1 MRAPVLRTLLGLAAA
16 AALFATPASADGT
29 FTLPA
34 GTTLRVRLTTNLSSR
49 TTETGDRFTAE
60 VTEPI
65 FNKGEEVVP
74 GGSMVEGRVS
84 FVRPP
89 GRAKGVAEMRLTPE
103 KISVPSGAQYLIS
116 AALQGAE
123 GAPDVKVVDE
133 EGTLKGKGK
142 SKKTTAEEAGIGAG
156 AGAGIGGLADG
167 GTGALYGAAIGAGA
181 ALAHRL
187 LKRHQDIVVPQGTEL
202 SFVLNRAATAK
213 KIAPPEE
220 SSK

>member
-1 MRAPVLRTLLGLAAA
+1 MRRAVLRTLLGLAAIA
-16 AALFATPASADGT
+16 FLAPLASAEDT

-34 GTTLRVRLTTNLSSR
+34 GTTLRGRLTTNLSSR

-60 VTEPI
+60 GTEPI
-65 FNKGEEVVP
+65 FNKGEEGGP

-103 KISVPSGAQYLIS
+103 KIAAPSGAQYLIS

-123 GAPDVKVVDE
+123 GAPDVKVMDE

-156 AGAGIGGLADG
+156 AGAGIGGLADR

-181 ALAHRL
+181 ALGHRL
-187 LKRHQDIVVPQGTEL
+187 LQRDQEIVVPPGAPPT
-202 SFVLNRAATAK
+202 FVLYRAAAAN
-213 KIAPPEE
+213 KITPAAE
-220 SSK
+220 SPK

>member
-16 AALFATPASADGT
+16 AALFAVLASADDT

-34 GTTLRVRLTTNLSSR
+34 GTTLRVRLTATLSSR

-103 KISVPSGAQYLIS
+103 KISVPSGS
-116 AALQGAE
+116 AVLDFR
-123 GAPDVKVVDE
+123 GAP
-133 EGTLKGKGK
+133 
-142 SKKTTAEEAGIGAG
+142 
-156 AGAGIGGLADG
+156 
-167 GTGALYGAAIGAGA
+167 
-181 ALAHRL
+181 R
-187 LKRHQDIVVPQGTEL
+187 R
-202 SFVLNRAATAK
+202 RR
-213 KIAPPEE
+213 
-220 SSK
+220 

>member
-1 MRAPVLRTLLGLAAA
+1 MFGNITSVGGDRAKAGSVFQTVGLNRPLAVWTA
-16 AALFATPASADGT
+16 
-29 FTLPA
+29 PA
-34 GTTLRVRLTTNLSSR
+34 GAVKPDTW
-49 TTETGDRFTAE
+49 FTAE

-74 GGSMVEGRVS
+74 GGSAVEGRVS

-116 AALQGAE
+116 AALEGAE

-142 SKKTTAEEAGIGAG
+142 SKKTTAEEAGIGVTLVFVIDDLMLEAVG
-156 AGAGIGGLADG
+156 NGVGVSDA
-167 GTGALYGAAIGAGA
+167 
-181 ALAHRL
+181 
-187 LKRHQDIVVPQGTEL
+187 QQGT
-202 SFVLNRAATAK
+202 NN
-213 KIAPPEE
+213 IAMLGL
-220 SSK
+220 

>member
-1 MRAPVLRTLLGLAAA
+1 MRRPVLRTILGLAAIA
-16 AALFATPASADGT
+16 FLAPLASADDT

-103 KISVPSGAQYLIS
+103 KIAVPSGAQYLIS
-116 AALQGAE
+116 AALEGAE

-142 SKKTTAEEAGIGAG
+142 SKKATAEEAGIGAG
-156 AGAGIGGLADG
+156 A
-167 GTGALYGAAIGAGA
+167 ALV
-181 ALAHRL
+181 HRL

>member
-1 MRAPVLRTLLGLAAA
+1 MRAPVLRALLGLAAA
-16 AALFATPASADGT
+16 ALFAVLASADDT

-34 GTTLRVRLTTNLSSR
+34 GTTLRVRLTTSLSSR
-49 TTETGDRFTAE
+49 TTETGDRFTPE

-74 GGSMVEGRVS
+74 GGSIVEGRVS

-103 KISVPSGAQYLIS
+103 KILVPSGATYSIS

-123 GAPDVKVVDE
+123 GAPAVQVGDE

-156 AGAGIGGLADG
+156 AGAGIGGIADG
-167 GTGALYGAAIGAGA
+167 GAGAVSGA
-181 ALAHRL
+181 ALCAGAGVPHRL
-187 LKRHQDIVVPQGTEL
+187 L
-202 SFVLNRAATAK
+202 
-213 KIAPPEE
+213 
-220 SSK
+220 

>member
-1 MRAPVLRTLLGLAAA
+1 MRRPVLRTILGLAAIA
-16 AALFATPASADGT
+16 FLAPLASADDT

-89 GRAKGVAEMRLTPE
+89 GRAKG
-103 KISVPSGAQYLIS
+103 
-116 AALQGAE
+116 
-123 GAPDVKVVDE
+123 APDVKVVDE

-142 SKKTTAEEAGIGAG
+142 SKKATAEEAGIGAG
-156 AGAGIGGLADG
+156 AGAGVGGIADG

-202 SFVLNRAATAK
+202 SFVLNRAATAR
-213 KIAPPEE
+213 KITPPAE